1 MKKMRLLFLL
11 SLLKLGE
18 KIWSWKLRC
27 CEVEPINSHDF
38 ESISRS
44 ISLGLFWKRM
54 QDVVEPTR
62 FICFPLCFFSFQGN
76 YNWTRARSGSFEHPN
91 FGYRMREV
99 PIFGGTSIPPNGGT
113 HWPTSRIV
121 RGRVNGLERSS
132 VLKENIAFLELHHF
146 FWGGFPPCSFIIY
159 VQTWF

>member
-1 MKKMRLLFLL
+1 MGDITLRWPFILIVLSFTWRKCDCYFSFRFWSLVKRYDHGSWDVVRLNPSTVMISNQFPVLFF
-11 SLLKLGE
+11 K
-18 KIWSWKLRC
+18 
-27 CEVEPINSHDF
+27 
-38 ESISRS
+38 
-44 ISLGLFWKRM
+44 GLFWKRM

-62 FICFPLCFFSFQGN
+62 FICFPLCFISFQGN

-132 VLKENIAFLELHHF
+132 
-146 FWGGFPPCSFIIY
+146 G
-159 VQTWF
+159 